1 MCQNINHLAN
11 PVPAV
16 FTLKDLTFIEDG
28 NPDQLE
34 GVGINFYKWR
44 LVSDVIQEALQYQ
57 YIPYPYPSDTIVRSY
72 LTAHIGKAVQLGDD
86 GLYKQSKKVE

>member
-1 MCQNINHLAN
+1 MTDPPPPICS
-11 PVPAV
+11 V

-57 YIPYPYPSDTIVRSY
+57 NIPYPYPSDSVIRSY
-72 LTAHIGKAVQLGDD
+72 LSTHISKAVQLGED
-86 GLYKQSKKVE
+86 GIYKQSKKVE